1 MQGFLSF
8 LIWLPIAVG
17 IVVLLLGDR
26 NIGAGRWIALVASIV
41 TLLISLPLLA
51 HFNSGTPD
59 FQFIEHL
66 LWIARFHANYA
77 LGVDGISLPLV
88 VLTAFITIPVIV
100 AAWTVI
106 EARPAQYFAA
116 VRLTETRTSEL

>member
-1 MQGFLSF
+1 MQGFLSV
-8 LIWLPIAVG
+8 LIWLPIAAG

-26 NIGAGRWIALVASIV
+26 NIRAARWVAFLASIV
-41 TLLISLPLLA
+41 PLLISLPLLA

-59 FQFIEHL
+59 FQFVEHL
-66 LWIARFHANYA
+66 PWITRFHANYA

-106 EARPAQYFAA
+106 EAR
-116 VRLTETRTSEL
+116 

>member
-1 MQGFLSF
+1 MLTNLSV
-8 LIWLPIAVG
+8 LIWLPIIAG

-26 NIGAGRWIALVASIV
+26 NIGAARWVALIASVI
-41 TLLISLPLLA
+41 TLILSLPLLA
-51 HFNSGTPD
+51 HFNSSTAD
-59 FQFIEHL
+59 FQFTENL
-66 LWIARFHANYA
+66 SWITRFHAYYA

-88 VLTAFITIPVIV
+88 VLTAFVTIPVVV

-116 VRLTETRTSEL
+116 FLIMEGLMI